1 MGNCIE
7 GNRRTPA
14 QEQVLEA
21 IQSNKL
27 YPSLSQQDQAFIEPS
42 APPP

>member
-14 QEQVLEA
+14 QGQVLV
-21 IQSNKL
+21 ST
-27 YPSLSQQDQAFIEPS
+27 SLQACYLNVIIM
-42 APPP
+42 AV